1 MEKDLAEKRAR
12 LMAELAAY
20 GSVAVAFSGGVDS
33 TLLLAAAQEALGA
46 RAVAFTAASPFVPQ
60 REVEEAVALC
70 AQRGTAHVVVPF
82 DTLAVPGV
90 AANPADRCYL
100 CKHALFSRLKELA
113 AARGLPFIW

>member
-90 AANPADRCYL
+90 AAIFLPRR
-100 CKHALFSRLKELA
+100 FSAPQSSITMRSMPGA
-113 AARGLPFIW
+113 MRSR